1 MADIS
6 KIKVGET
13 EYDVKDATARTAIA
27 NFKSSDITYGY
38 EDLVDGVSPLDPG
51 AVYFYI
57 APTGPYRW
65 YLVDGITEENV
76 VAAYRFKGA
85 ETQAEALLNV
95 NENGDY
101 PLSITG
107 TVTWTTGEGLYF
119 PAVVDCYITNDT
131 LTALQTN
138 IKTCA
143 FKFAGMSTGSLST
156 AGTTLY
162 IGAETNSKYLIAKYG
177 GYYSNSASSNYAN
190 HCISQSAST
199 RNYKQTA
206 TVNTEGV
213 LSCDWVNYALWY
225 NGISQSMTNATN
237 GNADDPTDNTS
248 WTTGRIFTTAS
259 NNSLYKG
266 VIYLESIVFFNCVL
280 TGEQHLQLATQINAL

>member
-38 EDLVDGVSPLDPG
+38 EDLVDGVSPLEPG

-101 PLSITG
+101 PLSITSG
-107 TVTWTTGEGLYF
+107 IEWVTGNGLFFPKRINEYISNTDLVNAKSGMITCVFSYSGATTGNVAG
-119 PAVVDCYITNDT
+119 PSVT
-131 LTALQTN
+131 LTIDNVPMKFLSQSLQY
-138 IKTCA
+138 KD
-143 FKFAGMSTGSLST
+143 TGSSHFVGKAISYNASSRYA
-156 AGTTLY
+156 AGTCSNTEQNG
-162 IGAETNSKYLIAKYG
+162 IIAG
-177 GYYSNSASSNYAN
+177 DWSNY
-190 HCISQSAST
+190 SL
-199 RNYKQTA
+199 Y
-206 TVNTEGV
+206 
-213 LSCDWVNYALWY
+213 Y
-225 NGISQSMTNATN
+225 NGIKQTLTVPSTNYI
-237 GNADDPTDNTS
+237 TDNNTLI
-248 WTTGRIFTTAS
+248 TNRLFTTS
-259 NNSLYKG
+259 SSSSLSLGSLYLG
-266 VIYLESIVFFNCVL
+266 SLVFYNCVL

>member
-119 PAVVDCYITNDT
+119 PAVKNCYVNNTT
-131 LTALQTN
+131 LAAAQAS
-138 IKTCA
+138 IKACA
-143 FKFAGMSTGSLST
+143 YRFAGMATGSVCT
-156 AGTTLY
+156 AGVMLY
-162 IGAETNSKYLIAKYG
+162 IGSESNSRYLLGKYG
-177 GYYSNSASSNYAN
+177 GYYSSTKNYGRHSIPLSASSR
-190 HCISQSAST
+190 S
-199 RNYKQTA
+199 YKQTS
-206 TVNTEGV
+206 TVNAKGV

-225 NGISQSMTNATN
+225 NGQAQSMTNGSGN
-237 GNADDPTDNTS
+237 GTDPTDNTS
-248 WTTGRIFTTAS
+248 WTTGRVFTTAS
-259 NNSLYKG
+259 NSNLASG
-266 VIYLESIVFFNCVL
+266 VMYLESLVFFNCVL
-280 TGEQHLQLATQINAL
+280 TGAQHLQLATQINAL

>member
-38 EDLVDGVSPLDPG
+38 EDLVDGVSPLEPG
-51 AVYFYI
+51 TVYFYI

-119 PAVVDCYITNDT
+119 PAVKDCYINNDS
-131 LTALQTN
+131 LVAKQASITA
-138 IKTCA
+138 CA
-143 FKFAGMSTGSLST
+143 FNYDRMNTGSVHT
-156 AGTTLY
+156 AGVMLQCSNTANTR
-162 IGAETNSKYLIAKYG
+162 YLEAKG
-177 GYYSNSASSNYAN
+177 GYGNSYLKNTMIGRSSTDGAS
-190 HCISQSAST
+190 
-199 RNYKQTA
+199 KQTS
-206 TVNTEGV
+206 TTYTDGC
-213 LSCDWVNYALWY
+213 LSCDWVNYNLWY
-225 NGISQSMTNATN
+225 NGVSQTLTNAEHGTL
-237 GNADDPTDNTS
+237 PTYDST
-248 WTTGRIFTTAS
+248 WTTGRVFTTTTNA
-259 NNSLYKG
+259 NAYKG
-266 VIYLESIVFFNCVL
+266 VMYLKTLVFYNCVL